1 MGRLAKRGAEPHQK
15 IPHLPALDGLRGL
28 ALAGVLLFHANGTLR
43 GGYLGVDLFFV
54 LSGYLITSLL
64 LAEHAATGRIALA
77 PFWIRRA
84 RRLFP
89 ALLSMMPAIAL
100 YARFVAKPSE
110 LAGLRTDAL
119 ATLGYVANW
128 RAIFSHK
135 SYWELFASPSPLEH
149 CWSLS
154 IEEQFYVVWPLL
166 VALVLRRSGS
176 GEARSSRSIL
186 VVSLVLT
193 AASMGAMLWLF
204 DPSKTSRVY
213 LGTDTRAASI
223 LAGAALAAV
232 ISPSTTFTQSTVRK
246 LDVLGV
252 VAIVGLAVAWVK
264 LEGANRFLYRGGF
277 WLTELGAL
285 VLIVCAVSGP
295 RSLVAR
301 LLGMRPLAWLGTIS
315 YGVYLWH
322 WPVNV
327 LLSPQRLHLRG
338 FWLHVLQ
345 LALTFL
351 IAIVSYRFLE
361 KPIRTRGIPFG
372 RPLYVV
378 PAVVALAIV
387 MVVGGTVARAA
398 ALDPKQLA
406 LQAQSPPGGGGAAF
420 EPVFEPAQFRVMLLG
435 DSTANSLGWG
445 LRGVRQPGL
454 VVELMGHDGCTMLA
468 TTLCDEPL
476 WAERTTQVKP
486 NATLLFLGGAFLHG
500 VTLDGD
506 WRKSC
511 YPGWDSKFET
521 NLQKRLGDLKS
532 PSGRVWLVTL
542 PYPLDVY
549 DNDTFRHEVDCINA
563 SIRRSAAAVPGIE
576 VLELGERL
584 CPKGVCQREHEGVEI
599 RPDGVHY
606 TIDGASSL
614 SRWVLEQIQR

>member
-1 MGRLAKRGAEPHQK
+1 
-15 IPHLPALDGLRGL
+15 
-28 ALAGVLLFHANGTLR
+28 
-43 GGYLGVDLFFV
+43 
-54 LSGYLITSLL
+54 
-64 LAEHAATGRIALA
+64 
-77 PFWIRRA
+77 
-84 RRLFP
+84 
-89 ALLSMMPAIAL
+89 
-100 YARFVAKPSE
+100 
-110 LAGLRTDAL
+110 
-119 ATLGYVANW
+119 
-128 RAIFSHK
+128 
-135 SYWELFASPSPLEH
+135 
-149 CWSLS
+149 
-154 IEEQFYVVWPLL
+154 
-166 VALVLRRSGS
+166 
-176 GEARSSRSIL
+176 
-186 VVSLVLT
+186 
-193 AASMGAMLWLF
+193 
-204 DPSKTSRVY
+204 
-213 LGTDTRAASI
+213 
-223 LAGAALAAV
+223 
-232 ISPSTTFTQSTVRK
+232 
-246 LDVLGV
+246 
-252 VAIVGLAVAWVK
+252 
-264 LEGANRFLYRGGF
+264 
-277 WLTELGAL
+277 
-285 VLIVCAVSGP
+285 
-295 RSLVAR
+295 
-301 LLGMRPLAWLGTIS
+301 
-315 YGVYLWH
+315 
-322 WPVNV
+322 
-327 LLSPQRLHLRG
+327 
-338 FWLHVLQ
+338 LHVLQ

-398 ALDPKQLA
+398 PLDPKQLA

>member
-1 MGRLAKRGAEPHQK
+1 MTERTGIKHLA
-15 IPHLPALDGLRGL
+15 ALDGLRGL

-64 LAEHAATGRIALA
+64 LAEHEATGRIALG
-77 PFWIRRA
+77 PFWVRRA

-110 LAGLRTDAL
+110 LQGLRTDAI

-128 RAIFSHK
+128 RAIFSHR

-166 VALVLRRSGS
+166 VAVVLRR
-176 GEARSSRSIL
+176 ARGGADGAKRSIL

-193 AASMGAMLWLF
+193 ALSMAAMLFLF
-204 DPSKTSRVY
+204 DAAKTSRVY

-223 LAGAALAAV
+223 LAGAALAALV
-232 ISPSTTFTQSTVRK
+232 PPSTTFAQSTVRK
-246 LDVLGV
+246 LDLLGLLS
-252 VAIVGLAVAWVK
+252 AIGLAVAWVK

-285 VLIVCAVSGP
+285 VLILCAVSGS

-301 LLGMRPLAWLGTIS
+301 VLGMRPLAWLGTIS

-327 LLSPQRLHLRG
+327 LLSPQRLHMRG
-338 FWLHVLQ
+338 FWLHVIQ
-345 LALTFL
+345 FALTFA
-351 IAIVSYRFLE
+351 IAIVSYRLLE
-361 KPIRTRGIPFG
+361 KPIRTRGLPFG
-372 RPLYVV
+372 RALYVV
-378 PAVVALAIV
+378 PAVVTVAIL

-398 ALDPKQLA
+398 PAAPTLG
-406 LQAQSPPGGGGAAF
+406 AQSLAGGGGGAAF

-476 WAERTTQVKP
+476 WVERTAQVKP

-500 VTLDGD
+500 LTLEGD

-511 YPGWDSKFET
+511 YPGWDRKFEA
-521 NLQKRLGDLKS
+521 NLEARLADLEL
-532 PSGRVWLVTL
+532 PNGRVWLVTL

-549 DNDTFRHEVDCINA
+549 DNDTFRQEVDCINA
-563 SIRRSAAAVPGIE
+563 SIRKAAAAVPGIK

-606 TIDGASSL
+606 TIDGAASI

>member
-1 MGRLAKRGAEPHQK
+1 MTQRSS

-77 PFWIRRA
+77 PFWVRRA

-154 IEEQFYVVWPLL
+154 IEEQFYVVWPLI
-166 VALVLRRSGS
+166 VALVLRRGS
-176 GEARSSRSIL
+176 NRSIFML
-186 VVSLVLT
+186 SLVLT
-193 AASMGAMLWLF
+193 ALSMAAMLFMF
-204 DPSKTSRVY
+204 DPARTSRVY

-232 ISPSTTFTQSTVRK
+232 LPPSMTFAPSTVRK

-252 VAIVGLAVAWVK
+252 LAAIGLGVAWVK

-277 WLTELGAL
+277 WLTELGGL
-285 VLIVCAVSGP
+285 VLILCAVSGP
-295 RSLVAR
+295 RSLVGR
-301 LLGMRPLAWLGTIS
+301 LLGLRPLAWLGTIS

-327 LLSPQRLHLRG
+327 LLSPQRLHMRG
-338 FWLHVLQ
+338 FWLHVIQ
-345 LALTFL
+345 FALTFA
-351 IAIVSYRFLE
+351 IAILSYHFLE
-361 KPIRTRGIPFG
+361 KPIRTRGLPFG
-372 RPLYVV
+372 RPLYMV
-378 PAVVALAIV
+378 PLVVALAILTIV
-387 MVVGGTVARAA
+387 RGTVARAA
-398 ALDPKQLA
+398 SIDPGQQA
-406 LQAQSPPGGGGAAF
+406 LQVQSPLGGGGASF
-420 EPVFEPAQFRVMLLG
+420 EPVFEPAQFRVILLG

-476 WAERTTQVKP
+476 WSERTAQVRP

-511 YPGWDSKFET
+511 YPGWDRKFEK
-521 NLQKRLGDLKS
+521 NLEARLGDLKS
-532 PSGRVWLVTL
+532 DGGRVWLVTL

-563 SIRRSAAAVPGIE
+563 SLRKSAAAVPGLQ

-584 CPKGVCQREHEGVEI
+584 CPNGVCQRENEGVEI

-614 SRWVLEQIQR
+614 SRWVLEQIQVQR